1 MVDKFCS
8 FITSKIKKNV
18 ENIDEEKEMV
28 IDFGVRLIFGELP
41 KILILFIIGFV
52 LKIGWYTILLFLLLA
67 PYRSCTGGF
76 HLKTHIGCMISTMI
90 LYIGPVILAKYIEIP
105 NNYIIYIMTAIVGII
120 GIILVTKYAP
130 ADTENIPILSKKE
143 RKSKRIKA
151 YICGSILLAIVI
163 LSPNKLISLMLI
175 YGIFLQNL
183 TITPIAYKITNSKY
197 GYEVYTE
204 ETIWKDNKA
213 LAGKYA
219 YYILKNE

>member
-1 MVDKFCS
+1 MIDKFCS
-8 FITSKIKKNV
+8 YITSKIKKNV

-204 ETIWKDNKA
+204 ETI
-213 LAGKYA
+213 
-219 YYILKNE
+219 